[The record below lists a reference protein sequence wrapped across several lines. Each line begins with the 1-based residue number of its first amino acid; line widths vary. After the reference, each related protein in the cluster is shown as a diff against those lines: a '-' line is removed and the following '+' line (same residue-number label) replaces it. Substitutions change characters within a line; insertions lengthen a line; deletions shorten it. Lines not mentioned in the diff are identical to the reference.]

1 MVLAVVVCIRSS
13 KPPQKVNNAN
23 LGLSVTPKVAQCDQE
38 ENCFSAS
45 GEEKLV
51 LPSSVSLESSTLH
64 HLAILF
70 SAFPLFVFSQKWV
83 TQQKG
88 PHLVSYPRP

>member
-1 MVLAVVVCIRSS
+1 MVLAVVVCTRSA

-23 LGLSVTPKVAQCDQE
+23 LALSVTPKVAQCDQE

-51 LPSSVSLESSTLH
+51 LPTSASLESSTFH
-64 HLAILF
+64 HMEILF
-70 SAFPLFVFSQKWV
+70 SAFPLIVFSQ
-83 TQQKG
+83 
-88 PHLVSYPRP
+88 

>member
-1 MVLAVVVCIRSS
+1 MLAVVVCIRSS

-23 LGLSVTPKVAQCDQE
+23 LGLSVTPKVAQYDQE